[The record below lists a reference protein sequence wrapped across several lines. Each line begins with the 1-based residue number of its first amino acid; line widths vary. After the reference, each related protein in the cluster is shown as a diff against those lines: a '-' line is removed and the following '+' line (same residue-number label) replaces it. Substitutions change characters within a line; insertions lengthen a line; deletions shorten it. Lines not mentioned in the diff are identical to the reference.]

1 MTTTLELQ
9 LQSLHAQIIFQKQEN
24 SVKPKFLGNQITLV
38 NQVIFPE
45 LLAFQKQNDSVN
57 LMN

>member
-38 NQVIFPE
+38 NQVIFP
-45 LLAFQKQNDSVN
+45 
-57 LMN
+57 